1 MPERAPIPVC
11 IVEEHNEAFVAWN
24 AGLRLGHVPSS
35 GGALLHVD
43 EHADM
48 AAPHFH
54 APLEPQLD
62 DLDRLQEF
70 TQAQM
75 AIYDF
80 IIPAV
85 HQGLFDEV
93 WWLNHVA
100 DPPEVQELVVTSAGS
115 EEQILTTRPA
125 GPAGGRGRAFRF
137 VTQTIRASCAPQ
149 GGTTLDIDL
158 DYFSCDQAEHRS
170 QRLEITAAAAADYQR
185 DGRHFLKLLLG
196 SRASVVAED
205 GRHFFVLRDFRERA
219 RCSRK
224 ATPLMVKARL
234 ATLEWYLREQGVVP
248 GMVTVARSRLTGYT
262 PEDQWQAIEAGL
274 LAMLARLYSIRV
286 VDAAMFLDE
295 AKAVGR

>member
-24 AGLRLGHVPSS
+24 AGLRLGYLPSS
-35 GGALLHVD
+35 GSALLHVD

-54 APLEPQLD
+54 APLESQLH
-62 DLDRLQEF
+62 DLDRLQAF

-80 IIPAV
+80 IVPAV

-100 DPPEVQELVVTSAGS
+100 DPPEVQELVVTATGR
-115 EEQILTTRPA
+115 EEQILATRPA
-125 GPAGGRGRAFRF
+125 VAGAGRGRLFQF
-137 VTQTIRASCAPQ
+137 VTQTMRAPYTPRGA
-149 GGTTLDIDL
+149 TTLDIDL
-158 DYFSCDQAEHRS
+158 DFFSCDQAEHSS
-170 QRLEITAAAAADYQR
+170 QRLEITAAAAADYHR

-196 SRASVVAED
+196 SRASVIAED
-205 GRHFFVLRDFRERA
+205 GRHYFILRDYRERD

-224 ATPLMVKARL
+224 VTPLMVKARL
-234 ATLEWYLREQGVVP
+234 AMLEWYLRAQAVVP

-274 LAMLARLYSIRV
+274 LEMLGRLYPIRV
-286 VDAAMFLDE
+286 VDAAAFRDE
-295 AKAVGR
+295 ATAVAR

>member
-1 MPERAPIPVC
+1 MPPIPVC

-24 AGLRLGHVPSS
+24 AGLRLGYLPES

-54 APLEPQLD
+54 VPLEPQLD
-62 DLDRLQEF
+62 DLDRLQAF
-70 TQAQM
+70 TQTQM

-80 IIPAV
+80 IVPAV
-85 HQGLFDEV
+85 HQGLFNEV

-100 DPPEVQELVVTSAGS
+100 DPPELQELVVTAAGR
-115 EEQILTTRPA
+115 EEQILATR
-125 GPAGGRGRAFRF
+125 PAGGRGRPFRF
-137 VTQTIRASCAPQ
+137 VTQTMRAPYAPC
-149 GGTTLDIDL
+149 GPTTLDIDL
-158 DYFSCDQAEHRS
+158 DFFSCDQAEHS
-170 QRLEITAAAAADYQR
+170 SPRLEITAAAAADYHR

-205 GRHFFVLRDFRERA
+205 GRHFFVLRDFRERE

-234 ATLEWYLREQGVVP
+234 ATLEWYLREHGVVP

-262 PEDQWQAIEAGL
+262 PEEQWQAIEAGV
-274 LAMLARLYSIRV
+274 LAMLARLYPIRV
-286 VDAAMFLDE
+286 VDAAAFLDE